1 MSYQFTISDIG
12 LRLIKAY
19 EGYAPDGRILR
30 GGRKIV
36 GYGRVS
42 KDPDLHVTLEEAEDL
57 LATDLEAIQD
67 IVNTNVHAAM
77 SQSQFDAL
85 CSLAFSIGPKAF
97 LSSDVLHAFNRGEVI
112 GAANGF
118 DGWRLG
124 NIDGQ
129 IYMVDALVRRR
140 TAEKALFLRPT
151 HRIVPAPH
159 EVLRAKQDEAETSES
174 IVDAHITT
182 TSDQASQSNVVT
194 LYETAADET
203 DIIELTDRVI
213 DDEPAKTVGETVGE
227 TADNIA
233 DNTGQEEAA
242 EYTSPIAEAAA
253 EVSGRLDAL
262 MNDQTEAD
270 MSDWPESLVDNGEQ
284 DALEAQLMDTDH
296 DIDHDIDQPHVD
308 HDEMITTDIADITE
322 TDGSVGGLYDSAEKY
337 IEPGS
342 SAPQQSLWTYVTM
355 IILGLTA
362 AGGGLW
368 ANMKSSVMF
377 GDLSPLVWS
386 ASVAM
391 GVLLLFMGL
400 YYLTK
405 NLIGKL

>member
-1 MSYQFTISDIG
+1 MH
-12 LRLIKAY
+12 
-19 EGYAPDGRILR
+19 ILPR
-30 GGRKIV
+30 H
-36 GYGRVS
+36 
-42 KDPDLHVTLEEAEDL
+42 L
-57 LATDLEAIQD
+57 
-67 IVNTNVHAAM
+67 
-77 SQSQFDAL
+77 
-85 CSLAFSIGPKAF
+85 
-97 LSSDVLHAFNRGEVI
+97 
-112 GAANGF
+112 
-118 DGWRLG
+118 
-124 NIDGQ
+124 
-129 IYMVDALVRRR
+129 
-140 TAEKALFLRPT
+140 
-151 HRIVPAPH
+151 
-159 EVLRAKQDEAETSES
+159 
-174 IVDAHITT
+174 
-182 TSDQASQSNVVT
+182 
-194 LYETAADET
+194 
-203 DIIELTDRVI
+203 
-213 DDEPAKTVGETVGE
+213 VGETVGE